1 MLGSWWATF
10 SNELKLTKRVHWA
23 QILQKYSGLERE
35 TGRSLLESLCRSKHH
50 LKVPDITPYL
60 SAWHYHSIRPLP
72 HLSITIIH
80 SYLLLKLNT
89 RSSAIFSIGIKKW
102 EIQSDPELAYLISEL
117 DLKSSLWM
125 SRLWKIEDYNSHWY
139 WLNCVVRYQEINST
153 GEAEQ
158 VLVSQLVHLLLFQQK
173 IKTALILSTTDWWVP
188 IYCHLTKRT
197 LCSLQV
203 PANVYV
209 KKTALGQQTIDISGL
224 AAPSSEKKEQ
234 EASSTNSSQEV
245 KLKVSV
251 MFKVVMCSQ

>member
-1 MLGSWWATF
+1 MGNSFSPSITDSWKSHVTTTCYWALGSWWATF
-10 SNELKLTKRVHWA
+10 YNELKLTKRVRWA

-72 HLSITIIH
+72 HLSITIIY

-139 WLNCVVRYQEINST
+139 WLDCVVRYQ
-153 GEAEQ
+153 
-158 VLVSQLVHLLLFQQK
+158 
-173 IKTALILSTTDWWVP
+173 
-188 IYCHLTKRT
+188 
-197 LCSLQV
+197 
-203 PANVYV
+203 
-209 KKTALGQQTIDISGL
+209 
-224 AAPSSEKKEQ
+224 
-234 EASSTNSSQEV
+234 
-245 KLKVSV
+245 
-251 MFKVVMCSQ
+251 